1 MPNYPSNFISGAAPG
16 VQSKNNISDRWELRL
31 DRTVSVASIA
41 QFTVTAATTAN
52 ITLSGSQTIDSVTL
66 TNGVSTVLVKNQGTA
81 ANNGIYLYNSG
92 GAWTRVTGFNEDSEV
107 LQNVLVSVAA
117 GGSTNGG
124 KKFYLSTDEPIVVGT
139 TSLTFTAAPTAVA
152 YPSAAHYPTD
162 ATVGVADITNQT
174 HTLRDFATA
183 LAHLNKEISDYNTAY
198 ASLVA
203 LSSPQEEY
211 DRAYLAA
218 LNSGK
223 INRLKNQFLLESYRL
238 KRYTALM
245 NQIVSVHA
253 PTFSATQGSRYPS
266 GWYRGWTV

>member
-31 DRTVSVASIA
+31 DRTVSVASVS

-92 GAWTRVTGFNEDSEV
+92 GAWTRVTGFNEDSEA
-107 LQNVLVSVAA
+107 LQNILVTVAD

-124 KKFYLSTDEPIVVGT
+124 LKFYLSTDEPIVVGT
-139 TSLTFTAAPTAVA
+139 TSLTFTAAPTAVSL
-152 YPSAAHYPTD
+152 PSAAHYPTD
-162 ATVGVADITNQT
+162 NTVGVADITNQT
-174 HTLRDFATA
+174 DTLRDFATA
-183 LAHLNKEISDYNTAY
+183 LAHLNKEITDYNTAY

-203 LSSPQEEY
+203 LANTQEGY
-211 DRAYLAA
+211 DRSYLAN

-223 INRLKNQFLLESYRL
+223 INRLKMQFLMESYRL

-245 NQIVSVHA
+245 TQVVSVHA
-253 PTFSATQGSRYPS
+253 PTYSATQGSRYPS
-266 GWYRGWTV
+266 GWNRGWTV